1 MERLSLWM
9 MKLRSMDD
17 QDATT
22 VTESEHRET
31 SSEWGD
37 ATWAELADAGLG
49 IVPGGS
55 GAADTNG
62 PAAERS
68 TGRRG
73 RAVLALLPVGA
84 VEAHGPHLPLVTD
97 VVIARAAAA
106 AALPGLRRLGFHPFL
121 LPPLAYT
128 AAPFAAGFPGTISVR
143 PATFAA
149 LLADVAASLEG
160 QGARALVVVNAHLDP
175 VHLAAIRDGVRAHG
189 SHGTASA
196 PSAGA
201 RGPTPDASPGHRGPA
216 AGARDG
222 AMPVIH
228 PDITE
233 RRWASRLTDEF
244 KSGACHA
251 GRYETSVV
259 MAAAPELVRDSLR
272 LGLPGN
278 PASLSAAIRAG
289 KATFE
294 DAGVSEAYCGDPA
307 AATREE
313 GENTVAVL
321 GGIVVDAVVEW
332 VGGLGEAARARD
344 AEGAPREGAA
354 EGAARAGAR

>member
-1 MERLSLWM
+1 
-9 MKLRSMDD
+9 MDD

-31 SSEWGD
+31 PSEWGD
-37 ATWAELADAGLG
+37 ATWAELANAGLG

-55 GAADTNG
+55 GAADANR

-68 TGRRG
+68 TGRHG
-73 RAVLALLPVGA
+73 RAGSRPPGSCSPVVALLPVGA

-106 AALPGLRRLGFHPFL
+106 AALPGLRRLGFHPFV

-189 SHGTASA
+189 THGTAPA
-196 PSAGA
+196 PPAG
-201 RGPTPDASPGHRGPA
+201 SPGPA
-216 AGARDG
+216 PGVRDG

-259 MAAAPELVRDSLR
+259 MAAAPGLVRDSLR
-272 LGLPGN
+272 RGLPGN
-278 PASLSAAIRAG
+278 AASLSAAIRAG

-313 GENTVAVL
+313 GEQTVAVL

-332 VGGLGEAARARD
+332 VGALGEAARARD

-354 EGAARAGAR
+354 EAAREAAR

>member
-1 MERLSLWM
+1 
-9 MKLRSMDD
+9 MDD

-22 VTESEHRET
+22 VTESEHPET
-31 SSEWGD
+31 PREWGD

-49 IVPGGS
+49 IVSGGP
-55 GAADTNG
+55 GAADTNC

-68 TGRRG
+68 TRPHGSP
-73 RAVLALLPVGA
+73 VLALLPVGA

-106 AALPGLRRLGFHPFL
+106 AALPGLRRRGFHPFL

-149 LLADVAASLEG
+149 LLADVASSLER

-175 VHLAAIRDGVRAHG
+175 AHLAAIRDGILAYA
-189 SHGTASA
+189 SHGTAPA
-196 PSAGA
+196 PSRGSP
-201 RGPTPDASPGHRGPA
+201 GPTP
-216 AGARDG
+216 GARDGAMPDARSG

-228 PDITE
+228 PDLTE

-251 GRYETSVV
+251 GRYESSVV
-259 MAAAPELVRDSLR
+259 MAAAPELVRESLR
-272 LGLPGN
+272 QGLPGN
-278 PASLSAAIRAG
+278 PASLSTAIRAG

-313 GENTVAVL
+313 GESTVRTL
-321 GGIVVDAVVEW
+321 GRIVVDAIVER
-332 VGGLGEAARARD
+332 VGAAGEAARDGA
-344 AEGAPREGAA
+344 AEAAREGA
-354 EGAARAGAR
+354 R